1 MKTRAILLLTALSL
15 GIFSFHAAADETEY
29 NPIVTSVPSLGI
41 APDATATGMGDAA
54 VGTTPTTTSQF
65 WNPSKYAQMESSAGF
80 SLSFTPWLRKLVSDI
95 DLASIYGYGK
105 IGDKQAISASLR
117 YFSLGDVIVRESL
130 GDVGYSVRPYEFAVD
145 AGYSRMLGRYYSMSV
160 ALRFI
165 YSDLMSGDD
174 PAGKSFAADIS
185 GYYKKPLMLGRNEGF
200 WSFGFNASNIGTKIS
215 YDSGN
220 NYYFIPANLRIGG
233 AVKLPFNA
241 FNALSVALDFDKL
254 MVPTPV
260 TREQYE
266 FQDISSIEGIFRSFT
281 DAPGGF
287 KEELRE
293 INISFGL
300 EYAYN
305 DMFFARTGYHY
316 ESEYKGNRKYFTFG
330 AGFKM
335 SMFNIDISYLVSQS
349 QSNPLD
355 QTLRFTLGFDIDGL
369 KKLFN
374 K

>member
-1 MKTRAILLLTALSL
+1 MAAVVLLAGASLSTALR
-15 GIFSFHAAADETEY
+15 ADDVTSSEY
-29 NPIVTSVPSLGI
+29 NPIVTSVPSLSI

-54 VGTTPTTTSQF
+54 VATAPTTTSQY
-65 WNPSKYAQMESSAGF
+65 WNPSKYAQMSSTAGF

-95 DLASIYGYGK
+95 DLASLYGYYK
-105 IGDKQAISASLR
+105 IGDRQAISASLR

-130 GDVGYSVRPYEFAVD
+130 GDAGYSVRPYEFAVD
-145 AGYSRMLGRYYSMSV
+145 AAYSRMLSRYFSMSV

-185 GYYKKPLMLGRNEGF
+185 GYYKKPLYIGRNEGF
-200 WSFGFNASNIGTKIS
+200 WAFGFNASNIGTKIS

-220 NYYFIPANLRIGG
+220 NYYFIPTDLRIGG

-241 FNALSVALDFDKL
+241 YNALTIALDFDKL
-254 MVPTPV
+254 MVPTPS

-266 FQDISSIEGIFRSFT
+266 FQDVSSIEGIFRSFT

-287 KEELRE
+287 SEELQE
-293 INISFGL
+293 INMSLGL
-300 EYAYN
+300 EYAYD
-305 DMFFARTGYHY
+305 DMFFVRTGYHH
-316 ESEYKGNRKYFTFG
+316 ESENKGNRKYFTFG

-335 SMFNIDISYLVSQS
+335 SMFNIDVSYLVSAS

-369 KKLFN
+369 RKLF